1 MESDL
6 LKQIEAAGKYPSAG
20 VGLLEGYSSRFG
32 VSSLSE
38 TQRFLRDARPNSLE
52 AALFSHNRFH
62 SDFTLE
68 LLHDTFNKE
77 SFRAIG
83 QERQDEFYQSMKPYI
98 KMAEGIFTNEMDL
111 YDEVGGT
118 VVVDMTISKRES
130 QALKAASNNLN
141 VIPYTANKGQGT
153 TLMHSKLEL
162 ITREDG
168 TDVGRV
174 HTAPYITEYGTN
186 ALEVGA
192 VVSGIAG
199 AGAIISGRAPRLG
212 IVGAIAAP
220 LLMGA
225 GVMLRNTNSSLLDIG
240 LKSNKKDVFYETS
253 NPKFVTELRTY
264 MRSLAE
270 GRELDTSRNR
280 FILGESEAILAMTRD
295 AQRANGIVLS
305 PASWS
310 LAQARDDDGNIISR
324 DNNLDRTHY
333 AILESFENT
342 IVERASDIPI
352 LMATSGQV
360 DSSIRNRLQQAGV
373 IVGSNVGT
381 HYNKHLFEN
390 IDEKGTDVLY
400 MGTRRFSAQHN
411 REIMIRLTSEDDPAA
426 FAYYKGMLLS
436 DNKFNVSDIE
446 MTQMGYTNKSF
457 IRATTGTTISQLPS
471 FLGAS
476 HFYEVAINNAA
487 RARVSGHLDWRESLE
502 SYTNRPGIATQN
514 YLARAALS
522 GTPST
527 VPDQVRDYDRALLS
541 PGLGSLINEY
551 TIMAG
556 FGRLYKDEVGALP
569 SIAGAFGAVLDRTLT
584 YYGTFF
590 DYDETRDSMVP
601 VAGVY
606 ENALTFASSFVMTT
620 AASMGLYFSIGIP
633 LGYITAELNKSMVQ
647 GTIDSAVQKTAG
659 KRYPQHLP
667 ILDIAP
673 VDNFELAKYMQE
685 VQGLSGGTLDNYY
698 TNRINTLP
706 ALNNLFYRERGATFF
721 EYITK
726 PFILDV
732 MNPYERGSAEDIKLR
747 RSADAFHDS
756 LRRPIG
762 LETTFEERYNPVSG
776 EMEPFLVSLRATN
789 IGFERQRELA
799 ILIDEVGASLPAAP
813 WRWGWGEG
821 KEDSRSFVSM
831 AEVFSFSEMAESFH
845 RILGT
850 GSQSLNYIVSSSENN
865 TSGMKG
871 LLMRGGAMLGGV
883 MRSTKARLQG
893 NNLFMGIGPIATTN
907 LAAEYKELM
916 KLERQMLVENLLTWE
931 VGINGQGSRQIG
943 NVQTLEQRQL
953 VAKFVDQLIVYNQA
967 IQSSPHYQQAVQ
979 RAAGATAA
987 QEDLFRLISG
997 RNSRFLTSSFFRN
1010 KGIIG
1015 ASVLAL
1021 MNVQTGLANI
1031 LDASGPSFLRSI
1043 NLQFGAVDVEEVR
1056 YNNRNLI
1063 LEGPVMGAAYT
1074 ALAVAGGYVG
1084 SEVFGSMAINR
1095 YSLSDELYAS
1105 GNSRLISAEA
1115 EGVLKRGTLV
1125 KKGNRF
1131 MTWGLTTAALLW
1143 APRVITGVGNFIMN
1157 TFNRMTGQE
1166 GQVLDENYATV
1177 GSLQAW
1183 KQSVL
1188 NRVNTGG
1195 LVGNRTER
1203 TLEAWSAF
1211 VAGRISAHTPVAAI
1225 SRRAKTIEVYA
1236 SQAPTSYIQFFIA
1249 ESRRRGSE
1257 MDKGVYSYS
1266 MGVQSAPVLGISM
1279 SVSAPLAFDANK
1291 PFAEAFIYNQEKD
1304 NVINYIQ
1311 SAGNVS
1317 LAVSLTAGLVSLSA
1331 LLPEYARSKILRDPT
1346 IGAGAKDLSNKMT
1359 NLAALVD
1366 DWGGRAMNVPI
1377 AGARTAVGSFW
1388 HYSGKVVDTMAGFSY
1403 GALQG
1408 FDKLDRRL
1416 AKVIAL
1422 SNFIVPPVLGVLF
1435 GLTGTSPLTSSLLV
1449 GTSLAFAYSFAMK
1462 HDPWRKK
1469 VAALQSRVARITGM
1483 DDIRISRGMHTG
1495 LRRWRA
1501 YRMPLLL
1508 GTIAA
1513 LFQTKT
1519 GWNVSEGMDDNVMTR
1534 LATVGLY
1541 AGVNAMAVVEL
1552 GDLGLDPGAT
1562 IERYRRMRAKV
1573 GKMHPLNPL
1582 GMWRKLRLTSLERDI
1597 RSDFNTVETYL
1608 SDYRNN
1614 RRGYHSF
1621 DLLDEHLK
1629 TTHGTAYHNAM
1640 NEHGRRPSNFQVRDI
1655 IDEASN
1661 YRLTDYGENLRT
1673 LVDSRDYLKY
1683 RNARILGPGGNRLLR
1698 SAAALGVVNLAA
1710 TALLLGVGAVLSGSG
1725 NQEEA
1730 TAGFYNAMDGTPL
1743 EFVSNAFRLVTR
1755 RDIAVAPDPLE
1766 PLVVMADGAYKRK
1779 RGVRLINPIESSVG
1793 RMSTAI
1799 DNLRSSF
1806 VLNASNPFMSVLVF
1820 GTSVREGELG
1830 SRQTF
1835 YMQLQSTNQDIS
1847 TAVYST
1853 APAYMFKMVKAG
1865 AMGQLY
1871 ARDYRKA
1878 NITDASMNNLSEDQ
1892 RKFMAISVVSL
1903 TARLDPLTDKNRRR
1917 VTSPLNR
1924 ASLALYRADPLM
1936 NIALSSRLQVIRNF
1950 AYQRPESLVSEMT
1963 NLGNPD
1969 GMNPRDSKKPK
1980 SYLDTLIASLSKGD
1994 MRLLA
1999 ETAFPGLASR
2009 VANPLNFVQYENF
2022 IKYSSERRTGG
2033 RRVDIYAADGD
2044 WLEMG
2049 APRSMR
2055 TEESNIL
2062 GMMGSFLV
2070 NFWGKIPLINTPIMT
2085 SLAGGVAA
2093 TMIAGAIGAMMSL
2106 FGVLEGGK
2114 QARAIDNVM
2123 TELRV
2128 LWAGE
2133 RAEHFIITAPQA
2145 KSPLGENRMKYEV
2158 KRGRFTYTLHASP
2171 PDGMGGEVGK
2181 RIGYFLNSFMSMTA
2195 NDEMDTLM
2203 ARVYDAPIINESTVR
2218 NITDRDDLI
2227 RKLVDS
2233 LDDTIS
2239 RGSDSFLTKILNL
2252 LDSDISI
2259 NNGPGPFSQKAYSL
2273 LGLNEETFKIQY
2285 GDADSFLR
2293 RRIREVIKETIER
2306 EVIRK
2311 ISLNPGPGDAFMIS
2325 SRFRG
2330 LTSDEQIRIIS
2341 ASVLNELGFLFKD
2354 IKEKALIMA
2363 GATTDIEV
2371 LRSRNQR
2378 VEDWANKQGG
2388 IIDIERKK
2396 APQWKRIFHWD
2407 SGKAPIADPS
2417 EIKVYPFFKARLSAR
2432 GSLQALGGGIMT
2444 AWGGI
2449 ESLDVGSAFIRLGR
2463 SQRDELYTEAEK
2475 QLLEEHAGMTVRN
2488 SITGIVTGLVAAKA
2502 IGAIGAAVMGAPLI
2516 AAIGVVAIGVGI
2528 ATGLFAWGYKHLEA
2542 VTKGDAWQDFSQ
2554 ASERFWAGVDRAIG
2568 DIIGDKIPGVLSLG
2582 NNQVKG
2588 VITSAIGMALGVM
2601 SLVGAAASWFKGAGW
2616 SLIAKSGL
2624 GGFLGG
2630 AAISAVPG
2638 VHETLARGSSAAV
2651 EGMGKITGL
2660 NMFVTPTD
2668 YLLARYKQGP
2678 GGMTLAM
2685 PGRAFQ
2691 YNADRW
2697 AEASKDSAGSRT
2709 AAMLL
2714 PTPDGGDSNIQ
2725 LLDPFTER
2733 EIARRARLFN
2743 VEIFGQTSWVKSARA
2758 SSDWGSI
2765 KVYAR
2770 QQMLGQYKNNMA
2782 AIRATVSDTMNKLAQ
2797 SATPYSAEV
2806 ARLAIA
2812 VSKTVGGPAPAT
2824 QSRAIINNNGNFSP
2838 ELKEIA
2844 EEATRRGHIAL
2855 ISQETSAEQNGNT
2868 VTVTTRPSDD
2878 NSLWVNRLDGKLDRE
2893 AMLRMG

>member
-6 LKQIEAAGKYPSAG
+6 LKQIEAASKYPSAG
-20 VGLLEGYSSRFG
+20 VGSLEGYSSQFG

-83 QERQDEFYQSMKPYI
+83 QERQDDFYQSMKPYI

-141 VIPYTANKGQGT
+141 VIPYTANKGQDT

-240 LKSNKKDVFYETS
+240 LKSDKKDVFYETS

-324 DNNLDRTHY
+324 DNNLDRTNY
-333 AILESFENT
+333 ARLENFENT

-352 LMATSGQV
+352 LMATSGRV

-400 MGTRRFSAQHN
+400 MGTRRFSASHN

-436 DNKFNVSDIE
+436 DNKFNVSDVE
-446 MTQMGYTNKSF
+446 MTQMGYTSKSF
-457 IRATTGTTISQLPS
+457 IRATTGTTVSQLPS

-522 GTPST
+522 GAPSA

-569 SIAGAFGAVLDRTLT
+569 SIMGAFGAVLDRTLT

-606 ENALTFASSFVMTT
+606 ENAFTFASSFVMTT

-647 GTIDSAVQKTAG
+647 GTIDSAVQKTG
-659 KRYPQHLP
+659 GNRYPQHTP
-667 ILDIAP
+667 ILDFSP

-706 ALNNLFYRERGATFF
+706 ALNNLFYRERGSTFF

-813 WRWGWGEG
+813 WRWGWGAG

-850 GSQSLNYIVSSSENN
+850 GSHSLNYIVSSSENN
-865 TSGMKG
+865 ISGMSG

-893 NNLFMGIGPIATTN
+893 NNLFMGIGPITTTN
-907 LAAEYKELM
+907 LAVEYKELM

-953 VAKFVDQLIVYNQA
+953 VSKFVDQLIVYNQA

-987 QEDLFRLISG
+987 QEDLFRLISR

-1010 KGIIG
+1010 KGVIG

-1043 NLQFGAVDVEEVR
+1043 NLQFGAIDVEEVR
-1056 YNNRNLI
+1056 YNNRNLV

-1115 EGVLKRGTLV
+1115 EEVLKRGTLV

-1266 MGVQSAPVLGISM
+1266 IGVQSAPVLGISM

-1331 LLPEYARSKILRDPT
+1331 LLPEYARSKILRDPS

-1359 NLAALVD
+1359 NLAVLVD
-1366 DWGGRAMNVPI
+1366 DWGGRVMNIPI
-1377 AGARTAVGSFW
+1377 AGARTAAGSFW
-1388 HYSGKVVDTMAGFSY
+1388 HYSGKVIDTMAGFSY

-1422 SNFIVPPVLGVLF
+1422 SNFIVPPVLGALF

-1462 HDPWRKK
+1462 HDPWRRK
-1469 VAALQSRVARITGM
+1469 VAALQSRIAKVTGM

-1582 GMWRKLRLTSLERDI
+1582 GVLRKLRLASLERDI

-1629 TTHGTAYHNAM
+1629 IVHGGAYHNAM

-1655 IDEASN
+1655 IDEAGN

-1698 SAAALGVVNLAA
+1698 SAAALGAVNIAA
-1710 TALLLGVGAVLSGSG
+1710 TALLLGVGIVLSGSG
-1725 NQEEA
+1725 SQEEA

-1766 PLVVMADGAYKRK
+1766 PLIVMADGAYKRK
-1779 RGVRLINPIESSVG
+1779 RGVRLINPTESSVG

-1903 TARLDPLTDKNRRR
+1903 TARLDPLTDRNRRR

-1936 NIALSSRLQVIRNF
+1936 NIALSNRLQVIRNF

-1969 GMNPRDSKKPK
+1969 GMNPRDSKRPK

-2033 RRVDIYAADGD
+2033 RRIDIYAADGD

-2128 LWAGE
+2128 LWADE
-2133 RAEHFIITAPQA
+2133 RAEYFIITAPQA
-2145 KSPLGENRMKYEV
+2145 KSSLGENRMKYEV

-2195 NDEMDTLM
+2195 NDGMDTLM

-2218 NITDRDDLI
+2218 SITDRDDLV

-2239 RGSDSFLTKILNL
+2239 RGPDSFLTKILNL

-2259 NNGPGPFSQKAYSL
+2259 NNGPAPFSQKAYSL
-2273 LGLNEETFKIQY
+2273 LGLSEETFKIQY

-2311 ISLNPGPGDAFMIS
+2311 ITLNPSPGDAFMIS

-2396 APQWKRIFHWD
+2396 APQWKRIFQWD

-2449 ESLDVGSAFIRLGR
+2449 ESLDIGSAFVRLGR
-2463 SQRDELYTEAEK
+2463 SQRDELYTEAER

-2488 SITGIVTGLVAAKA
+2488 SITGIVTGLMAAKA

-2568 DIIGDKIPGVLSLG
+2568 DIIGDKIPSVLSLG
-2582 NNQVKG
+2582 NDQVKG
-2588 VITSAIGMALGVM
+2588 VITSGIGMALGVM

-2630 AAISAVPG
+2630 TAISAVPG

-2697 AEASKDSAGSRT
+2697 ADASRDSAGSRT

-2714 PTPDGGDSNIQ
+2714 PTPAGGDSNIQ

-2797 SATPYSAEV
+2797 SATPYSTEV

-2824 QSRAIINNNGNFSP
+2824 QSRVIISNNGNFSP

-2878 NSLWVNRLDGKLDRE
+2878 NSLWVNRLDGKFDRE
-2893 AMLRMG
+2893 VMLRMG